1 TKAPMLNEHEV
12 KALLTDPMTDWF
24 YLGKVS
30 DGFIDSFIG
39 LLDAKPVFKKLS
51 RSARRKLMQ
60 ALVEALQNI
69 RNNTPEDFSDHRPEA
84 VVFMQRKENNIWM
97 LRCGNVMRT
106 AEVPALRLRLE
117 DIETADETRLK
128 EMYMN
133 QMSLTLSDA
142 NRKSAGLGLIEMARS
157 ASAPISYKFVTLT
170 PPYTFFA
177 VELQLTL
184 D

>member
-1 TKAPMLNEHEV
+1 MLNELEV

-30 DGFIDSFIG
+30 DSFIDSFIG
-39 LLDAKPVFKKLS
+39 LLDAKPVFQNLS

-60 ALVEALQNI
+60 ALVEPLQNI
-69 RNNTPEDFSDHRPEA
+69 RNNTPEDLKNQPEA
-84 VVFMQRKENNIWM
+84 VVFMQRKGQNIWM

-106 AEVPALRLRLE
+106 VEVPALELRLR
-117 DIETADETRLK
+117 DIETADEPTLK
-128 EMYMN
+128 AMYMN
-133 QMSLTLSDA
+133 QMSLTLSDS

-157 ASAPISYKFVTLT
+157 ASAPISYKFVPLAS
-170 PPYTFFA
+170 PNTFFA